1 MGDLLV
7 SGERGER
14 ETERGGR
21 GDREIEKEKEMWWL
35 IMKNVV
41 ADYED
46 VVADY
51 EDVVA
56 DY

>member
-1 MGDLLV
+1 M
-7 SGERGER
+7 EKRGER